1 MNENFKKV
9 MDAIAEMKSMFS
21 TSTEEVTETSFGEGV
36 LMDGTAIA
44 YEGELA
50 VGTQV
55 FVVADGEQIPAPE
68 GTHALGGEFEGV
80 SIVTDA
86 SGVVVEIIDERAA
99 EGEAASSDFEAIDSE
114 EIPAA
119 LEKATEVLAAQL
131 GLEMG
136 QAYDLATAVI
146 AAINENNAAPVAAES
161 MSAEQVES
169 IVSTKMEAFSKVVE
183 SLGEMIQTIVSD
195 NETLRTEMSAMKSE
209 FDAFKAAPSNGTTEG
224 EKFSRVTSN
233 LTARQ
238 IFLKS
243 QINK

>member
-21 TSTEEVTETSFGEGV
+21 SSPQAFGEGV

-44 YEGELA
+44 YEGDLA

-55 FVVADGEQIPAPE
+55 YVVADGEQIPAPE
-68 GTHALGGEFEGV
+68 GTHALGGEMEGV
-80 SIVTDA
+80 SIITDA

-99 EGEAASSDFEAIDSE
+99 ASPEAASAFEAIDAE
-114 EIPAA
+114 EMPAA
-119 LEKATEVLAAQL
+119 LEKASEVLAAQL
-131 GLEMG
+131 GLEMD

-146 AAINENNAAPVAAES
+146 AAINAEEAAAEEVAPEAL
-161 MSAEQVES
+161 SAAQVES

>member
-21 TSTEEVTETSFGEGV
+21 TSTEEPTTVEFGEGL

-44 YEGELA
+44 YEGDLA

-55 FVVADGEQIPAPE
+55 YVVADGEQIPAPE
-68 GTHALGGEFEGV
+68 GTHALGGEYEGV

-86 SGVVVEIIDERAA
+86 SGVVVEIIDEISAPA
-99 EGEAASSDFEAIDSE
+99 AASSDDTPEA
-114 EIPAA
+114 
-119 LEKATEVLAAQL
+119 T
-131 GLEMG
+131 
-136 QAYDLATAVI
+136 
-146 AAINENNAAPVAAES
+146 AES
-161 MSAEQVES
+161 MSAEQVEA
-169 IVSTKMEAFSKVVE
+169 IVSAKMEAFSKVVE
-183 SLGEMIQTIVSD
+183 SLGEMIHTIVSD

-238 IFLKS
+238 LFLKS

>member
-21 TSTEEVTETSFGEGV
+21 TSTEEPTAVEFGEGV

-44 YEGELA
+44 YEGDLA

-68 GTHALGGEFEGV
+68 GTHALGGEYEGV

-99 EGEAASSDFEAIDSE
+99 EGAAASSDETPETTAEA
-114 EIPAA
+114 
-119 LEKATEVLAAQL
+119 
-131 GLEMG
+131 
-136 QAYDLATAVI
+136 
-146 AAINENNAAPVAAES
+146 
-161 MSAEQVES
+161 MSAEQVEA
-169 IVSTKMEAFSKVVE
+169 IVSAKMEAFSKVVE
-183 SLGEMIQTIVSD
+183 SLGEMIHTIVSD

-209 FDAFKAAPSNGTTEG
+209 FDAFKAAPSNSTTEG

-238 IFLKS
+238 LFLKS

>member
-21 TSTEEVTETSFGEGV
+21 TSTEEPTAVEFGEGV

-44 YEGELA
+44 YEGDLA

-55 FVVADGEQIPAPE
+55 YVVANGEQIPAPE
-68 GTHALGGEFEGV
+68 GTHALGGEYEGV

-99 EGEAASSDFEAIDSE
+99 QAAASSDETPEA
-114 EIPAA
+114 
-119 LEKATEVLAAQL
+119 T
-131 GLEMG
+131 
-136 QAYDLATAVI
+136 
-146 AAINENNAAPVAAES
+146 AES
-161 MSAEQVES
+161 MSAEQVEA
-169 IVSTKMEAFSKVVE
+169 IVSAKMEAFSKVVE
-183 SLGEMIQTIVSD
+183 SLGEMIHTIVSD
-195 NETLRTEMSAMKSE
+195 NESLRTEMSAMKSE

-238 IFLKS
+238 LFLKS

>member
-21 TSTEEVTETSFGEGV
+21 TSTEEPTAVEFGEGV

-44 YEGELA
+44 YEGDLA

-68 GTHALGGEFEGV
+68 GTHALGGEYEGV

-99 EGEAASSDFEAIDSE
+99 ENAAASSDETPE
-114 EIPAA
+114 
-119 LEKATEVLAAQL
+119 T
-131 GLEMG
+131 
-136 QAYDLATAVI
+136 T
-146 AAINENNAAPVAAES
+146 AES
-161 MSAEQVES
+161 MSAEQVEA
-169 IVSTKMEAFSKVVE
+169 IVSAKMEAFSKVVE

-209 FDAFKAAPSNGTTEG
+209 FDAFKAAPSNSTTEG
-224 EKFSRVTSN
+224 EKFSRVSST

-238 IFLKS
+238 LFLKS

>member
-21 TSTEEVTETSFGEGV
+21 TSTEEVIETSFGEGV

-68 GTHALGGEFEGV
+68 GTHALGGEYEGV

-99 EGEAASSDFEAIDSE
+99 EGEAASSEDT
-114 EIPAA
+114 
-119 LEKATEVLAAQL
+119 TE
-131 GLEMG
+131 
-136 QAYDLATAVI
+136 TTS
-146 AAINENNAAPVAAES
+146 ES

-169 IVSTKMEAFSKVVE
+169 IVSTKMEAFSKVIE
-183 SLGEMIQTIVSD
+183 SLGEMIHTIVSD
-195 NETLRTEMSAMKSE
+195 NETLRTEMAAMKSD

-224 EKFSRVTSN
+224 EKFSRVTST

-238 IFLKS
+238 QFLKS
-243 QINK
+243 QIKG

>member
-44 YEGELA
+44 YEGDLA

-99 EGEAASSDFEAIDSE
+99 QAAASSDETPEA
-114 EIPAA
+114 
-119 LEKATEVLAAQL
+119 T
-131 GLEMG
+131 
-136 QAYDLATAVI
+136 
-146 AAINENNAAPVAAES
+146 AES
-161 MSAEQVES
+161 MSAEQVEA
-169 IVSTKMEAFSKVVE
+169 IVSAKMEAFSKVVE
-183 SLGEMIQTIVSD
+183 SLGEMIHTIVSD

-238 IFLKS
+238 LFLKS

>member
-1 MNENFKKV
+1 

-44 YEGELA
+44 YEGDLA

-68 GTHALGGEFEGV
+68 GTHALGGEYEGV

-99 EGEAASSDFEAIDSE
+99 QGAAASSDET
-114 EIPAA
+114 
-119 LEKATEVLAAQL
+119 TE
-131 GLEMG
+131 
-136 QAYDLATAVI
+136 TTS
-146 AAINENNAAPVAAES
+146 ES
-161 MSAEQVES
+161 MSAEQVEA
-169 IVSTKMEAFSKVVE
+169 IVSAKMEAFSKVVE

-209 FDAFKAAPSNGTTEG
+209 FDAFKAAPSNSTTEG
-224 EKFSRVTSN
+224 EKFSRVTST

-238 IFLKS
+238 LFLKS

>member
-21 TSTEEVTETSFGEGV
+21 TSTEEVTTETAFGEGL

-44 YEGELA
+44 YEGDLA

-99 EGEAASSDFEAIDSE
+99 EGQAASSDFEAIDSE

-119 LEKATEVLAAQL
+119 LEKATEVIAQL
-131 GLEMG
+131 LNLEMG
-136 QAYDLATAVI
+136 QAYDI
-146 AAINENNAAPVAAES
+146 ASAIVTAINEQEMTKES
-161 MSAEQVES
+161 MSAEQVEA
-169 IVSTKMEAFSKVVE
+169 IVLAKMEGFSKAIE
-183 SLGEMIQTIVSD
+183 GLGEMLHTIASE
-195 NETLRTEMSAMKSE
+195 NESLRTEMSAMKTE
-209 FDAFKAAPSNGTTEG
+209 FEAFKAAPSNSTTEG
-224 EKFSRVTSN
+224 EKFSRVSST

-238 IFLKS
+238 LFLKS

>member
-21 TSTEEVTETSFGEGV
+21 TSTEEPTAVEFGEGV

-44 YEGELA
+44 YEGDLA

-68 GTHALGGEFEGV
+68 GTHALGGEYEGV

-86 SGVVVEIIDERAA
+86 SGVVIEIIDERAA
-99 EGEAASSDFEAIDSE
+99 PAAASSDETPEA
-114 EIPAA
+114 
-119 LEKATEVLAAQL
+119 T
-131 GLEMG
+131 
-136 QAYDLATAVI
+136 
-146 AAINENNAAPVAAES
+146 AES
-161 MSAEQVES
+161 MSAEQVEA
-169 IVSTKMEAFSKVVE
+169 IVSAKMEAFSKVVE

-209 FDAFKAAPSNGTTEG
+209 FDAFKAAPSNSTTEG

-238 IFLKS
+238 LFLKS

>member
-44 YEGELA
+44 YEGDLA

-68 GTHALGGEFEGV
+68 GTHALGGEYEGV

-99 EGEAASSDFEAIDSE
+99 EGAAASSDEAPE
-114 EIPAA
+114 
-119 LEKATEVLAAQL
+119 
-131 GLEMG
+131 
-136 QAYDLATAVI
+136 TAS
-146 AAINENNAAPVAAES
+146 ES
-161 MSAEQVES
+161 MSAEQVEA
-169 IVSTKMEAFSKVVE
+169 IVSAKMEAFSKVVE

-209 FDAFKAAPSNGTTEG
+209 FDAFKAAPSNSTTEG

-238 IFLKS
+238 LFLKS

>member
-21 TSTEEVTETSFGEGV
+21 TSTEEPTAVEFGEGV

-44 YEGELA
+44 YEGDLA

-68 GTHALGGEFEGV
+68 GTHALGGEYEGV

-99 EGEAASSDFEAIDSE
+99 EGAAASSDETPEA
-114 EIPAA
+114 
-119 LEKATEVLAAQL
+119 
-131 GLEMG
+131 
-136 QAYDLATAVI
+136 
-146 AAINENNAAPVAAES
+146 AAES
-161 MSAEQVES
+161 MSAEQVEA
-169 IVSTKMEAFSKVVE
+169 IVSAKMEAFSKVVE
-183 SLGEMIQTIVSD
+183 SLGEMIHTIVSD

-238 IFLKS
+238 LFLKS

>member
-21 TSTEEVTETSFGEGV
+21 TSTEEPTAVEFGEGV

-44 YEGELA
+44 YEGDLA

-68 GTHALGGEFEGV
+68 GTHALGGEYEGV

-99 EGEAASSDFEAIDSE
+99 PAAASSDETPETTS
-114 EIPAA
+114 
-119 LEKATEVLAAQL
+119 
-131 GLEMG
+131 
-136 QAYDLATAVI
+136 
-146 AAINENNAAPVAAES
+146 ES
-161 MSAEQVES
+161 MSAEQVEA
-169 IVSTKMEAFSKVVE
+169 IVSAKMEAFSKVVE

-209 FDAFKAAPSNGTTEG
+209 FDAFKAAPSNSTTEG

-238 IFLKS
+238 LFLKS

>member
-21 TSTEEVTETSFGEGV
+21 TSTEEPTAVEFGEGV

-44 YEGELA
+44 YEGDLA

-68 GTHALGGEFEGV
+68 GTHALGGEYEGV

-99 EGEAASSDFEAIDSE
+99 PAAASSDETPE
-114 EIPAA
+114 
-119 LEKATEVLAAQL
+119 T
-131 GLEMG
+131 
-136 QAYDLATAVI
+136 T
-146 AAINENNAAPVAAES
+146 AES
-161 MSAEQVES
+161 MSAEQVEA

-183 SLGEMIQTIVSD
+183 SLGEMIHTIVSD
-195 NETLRTEMSAMKSE
+195 NEALRTEMSAMKSE
-209 FDAFKAAPSNGTTEG
+209 FDAFKAAPSNSTTEG

-238 IFLKS
+238 LFLKS

>member
-1 MNENFKKV
+1 

-44 YEGELA
+44 YEGDLA

-68 GTHALGGEFEGV
+68 GTHALGGEYEGV

-99 EGEAASSDFEAIDSE
+99 EGAAASSDETPE
-114 EIPAA
+114 
-119 LEKATEVLAAQL
+119 T
-131 GLEMG
+131 
-136 QAYDLATAVI
+136 T
-146 AAINENNAAPVAAES
+146 AES
-161 MSAEQVES
+161 MSAEQVEA
-169 IVSTKMEAFSKVVE
+169 IVSAKMEAFSKVVE

-209 FDAFKAAPSNGTTEG
+209 FDAFKAAPSNSTTEG

-238 IFLKS
+238 LFLKS

>member
-21 TSTEEVTETSFGEGV
+21 TSTEEVPTETAFGEGV

-44 YEGELA
+44 YEGDLA

-55 FVVADGEQIPAPE
+55 YVVADGEQIPAPE

-99 EGEAASSDFEAIDSE
+99 PAAASSE
-114 EIPAA
+114 ETP
-119 LEKATEVLAAQL
+119 ET
-131 GLEMG
+131 
-136 QAYDLATAVI
+136 T
-146 AAINENNAAPVAAES
+146 AES
-161 MSAEQVES
+161 MSAEQVEA
-169 IVSTKMEAFSKVVE
+169 IVLAKMEGFSKAIE
-183 SLGEMIQTIVSD
+183 GLGEMLHTIASE
-195 NETLRTEMSAMKSE
+195 NESLRTEMSAMKTE
-209 FDAFKAAPSNGTTEG
+209 FEAFKAAPSNSTTEG
-224 EKFSRVTSN
+224 EKFSRVSST

-238 IFLKS
+238 LFLKS

>member
-44 YEGELA
+44 YEGDLA

-68 GTHALGGEFEGV
+68 GTHALGGEYEGV

-99 EGEAASSDFEAIDSE
+99 EGAAASSDETPE
-114 EIPAA
+114 
-119 LEKATEVLAAQL
+119 T
-131 GLEMG
+131 
-136 QAYDLATAVI
+136 T
-146 AAINENNAAPVAAES
+146 AES
-161 MSAEQVES
+161 MSAEQVEA
-169 IVSTKMEAFSKVVE
+169 IVSAKMEAFSKVVE

-209 FDAFKAAPSNGTTEG
+209 FDAFKAAPSNSTTEG

-238 IFLKS
+238 LFLKS

>member
-21 TSTEEVTETSFGEGV
+21 TSTEEPTAVEFGEGV

-44 YEGELA
+44 YEGDLA

-68 GTHALGGEFEGV
+68 GTHALGGEYEGV

-99 EGEAASSDFEAIDSE
+99 PAAASSDETPE
-114 EIPAA
+114 
-119 LEKATEVLAAQL
+119 T
-131 GLEMG
+131 
-136 QAYDLATAVI
+136 T
-146 AAINENNAAPVAAES
+146 AES
-161 MSAEQVES
+161 MSAEQVEA
-169 IVSTKMEAFSKVVE
+169 IVSAKMEAFSKVVE
-183 SLGEMIQTIVSD
+183 SLGEMIHTIVSD
-195 NETLRTEMSAMKSE
+195 NETLRTEMSAIKSE
-209 FDAFKAAPSNGTTEG
+209 FDAFKAAPSNSTTEG
-224 EKFSRVTSN
+224 EKFSRVSSN

-238 IFLKS
+238 LFLKS

>member
-21 TSTEEVTETSFGEGV
+21 TSTEEPTAVEFGEGV

-44 YEGELA
+44 YEGDLA

-68 GTHALGGEFEGV
+68 GTHALGGEYEGV

-99 EGEAASSDFEAIDSE
+99 PAAASSDETPE
-114 EIPAA
+114 
-119 LEKATEVLAAQL
+119 T
-131 GLEMG
+131 
-136 QAYDLATAVI
+136 T
-146 AAINENNAAPVAAES
+146 AES
-161 MSAEQVES
+161 MSAEQVEA
-169 IVSTKMEAFSKVVE
+169 IVSAKMEAFSKVVE
-183 SLGEMIQTIVSD
+183 SLGEMIHTIVSD

-209 FDAFKAAPSNGTTEG
+209 FDAFKAAPSNSTTEG

-238 IFLKS
+238 LFLKS

>member
-44 YEGELA
+44 YEGDLA

-68 GTHALGGEFEGV
+68 GTHALGGEYEGV

-99 EGEAASSDFEAIDSE
+99 QGAAASSDET
-114 EIPAA
+114 
-119 LEKATEVLAAQL
+119 TE
-131 GLEMG
+131 
-136 QAYDLATAVI
+136 TTS
-146 AAINENNAAPVAAES
+146 ES
-161 MSAEQVES
+161 MSAEQVEA
-169 IVSTKMEAFSKVVE
+169 IVSAKMEAFSKVVE

-209 FDAFKAAPSNGTTEG
+209 FDAFKAAPSNSTTEG
-224 EKFSRVTSN
+224 EKFSRVTST

-238 IFLKS
+238 LFLKS